1 MKKALTFLIFGP
13 CLTWSHP
20 PIPKAA
26 IPKVAIPKT
35 AIPKAAIPKTAIPKT
50 DMSSND
56 NTAYLNSVWVRYSAG
71 SLFRGSG
78 IPWVRYSAGSRHK
91 LCSGWLP
98 LTLIPSFVSPSPVF
112 PSLRTLEICGVNL
125 FGISPQ
131 YRSSK
136 VFYSESPPFRRFLND
151 NHMRMC
157 NTSPSLLASFLDLV
171 KQKSGVRVPLDRLR
185 L

>member
-1 MKKALTFLIFGP
+1 
-13 CLTWSHP
+13 
-20 PIPKAA
+20 
-26 IPKVAIPKT
+26 
-35 AIPKAAIPKTAIPKT
+35 
-50 DMSSND
+50 MSSND
-56 NTAYLNSVWVRYSAG
+56 NTAYVNSVWVRYSAG
-71 SLFRGSG
+71 PLFRGSG

-98 LTLIPSFVSPSPVF
+98 LTVIPSFVSPTPVF

>member
-1 MKKALTFLIFGP
+1 VVLKLYKSLVRPHLKYCVQAWRPYLKKDIELIEG
-13 CLTWSHP
+13 
-20 PIPKAA
+20 
-26 IPKVAIPKT
+26 VQR
-35 AIPKAAIPKTAIPKT
+35 
-50 DMSSND
+50 
-56 NTAYLNSVWVRYSAG
+56 VWVRYSAG
-71 SLFRGSG
+71 PLFRGSA
-78 IPWVRYSAGSRHK
+78 IPRVRYSEGPLFRGSAIPQVRYSAGSRHK

-151 NHMRMC
+151 DHMRMC

-171 KQKSGVRVPLDRLR
+171 KEKSGVRVPLDKLR